1 MSLEKALLEVIDA
14 SPQAK
19 LVGRSLSVQFN
30 PTSLRLQA
38 QNTIEGNRSTSRQ
51 VRQFIGSSST
61 TLSMELVF
69 DTADEGTTAAPV
81 PVTDRTAL
89 LRELIRPGA
98 EKKQPKETP
107 PKVRFTWGRI
117 VFEGIVE
124 GLTEEF
130 DLFASNGVALRSKVQ
145 LTIKEQNAELAFNER
160 GPGAATTRGAPEAGG
175 GGGAGPG
182 TIGIGGSLTATALGG
197 ESVAEFAARVGIDP
211 AGWRGIAGGLEGT
224 LSLSAG
230 AEIDFPA
237 GLSVGAGIGATFG
250 LEAGASAS
258 LEASFGLDASFG
270 VSAAASASVGAAAG
284 GGFALSA
291 AGGVSAAI
299 ETVAAARA
307 DAASSAT
314 VVAFSASLP
323 PRGGAIS
330 LATAAI
336 AAPPSAAPPRP
347 AKPAQ
352 ARPRLA
358 STGFPSRAAQQRARP
373 VPPPPATDPR
383 AKTFGFG
390 VPLRPRRGN
399 ALDGRAAVLSGSA
412 PLRPR
417 AGAASVPF
425 TRDPTVPRWV
435 ALREGDAAAR
445 AADKVTKARHPG
457 RACGCAGGADE
468 CSCGCGGGCAN
479 GGQT

>member
-19 LVGRSLSVQFN
+19 LVGRSLEVQFN

-38 QNTIEGNRSTSRQ
+38 QNTIEGNRSSSRQ
-51 VRQFIGSSST
+51 VRQFIGSSSA
-61 TLSMELVF
+61 TLSMDLIF
-69 DTADEGTTAAPV
+69 DSADEGTTANPV
-81 PVTDRTAL
+81 PVTDKTQL
-89 LRELIRPGA
+89 LRDLIRPGA

-107 PKVRFTWGRI
+107 PKIRFTWGRI
-117 VFEGIVE
+117 VFEGIVDS
-124 GLTEEF
+124 LTEEF

-145 LTIKEQNAELAFNER
+145 LSIKEQNPELAFNER

-175 GGGAGPG
+175 GAGAGPG
-182 TIGIGGSLTATALGG
+182 MLGAGGSFTAAALAG
-197 ESVAEFAARVGIDP
+197 ESVAEFAARVGLDP

-237 GLSVGAGIGATFG
+237 GLSVDAGIGATFG
-250 LEAGASAS
+250 VEVGASAS

-299 ETVAAARA
+299 EAVAAAKA
-307 DAASSAT
+307 GAAAGAT
-314 VVAFSASLP
+314 LAAFSASLP
-323 PRGGAIS
+323 SRG
-330 LATAAI
+330 AASPAAAAL
-336 AAPPSAAPPRP
+336 AAPPPVAPPRP
-347 AKPAQ
+347 AKPPQ
-352 ARPRLA
+352 SRPRLA
-358 STGFPSRAAQQRARP
+358 STGLPSRAAQASAP
-373 VPPPPATDPR
+373 PAPPPPAADPR

-390 VPLRPRRGN
+390 VPLRPQRGD
-399 ALDGRAAVLSGSA
+399 ARDGRAAVLSGSA

-417 AGAASVPF
+417 AGTAEVPI

-435 ALREGDAAAR
+435 ALREGDLDAR
-445 AADKVTKARHPG
+445 AADTVTRARRPA
-457 RACGCAGGADE
+457 RPCGCSGACAHGGRR
-468 CSCGCGGGCAN
+468 
-479 GGQT
+479 